1 MRSPSSRPRKARHSR
16 NRHSP
21 ARSSGG
27 GRRGEQIP
35 TVPAEERPQSNLGGV
50 AGAAP
55 KIHSAMVQQPR
66 AGIDSAEMDH
76 NAAGGCSSAQ
86 AAGQTAAHTEATTQK
101 HAAALSAL
109 KAEHAR
115 AIEQL
120 QSEAEMQASTARR
133 RYGDQVAELEA
144 ELGVARAAAEAA
156 SGSGAEAAAAM
167 MSKMESTA
175 RDQEATLS
183 ALRAEHARAIEK
195 MKLTE
200 ADLEQQVAITFDEL
214 EKMQVKHAQLMGEL
228 RRLKSDS
235 GAAPDT
241 GEKHAAAL
249 SALKAEH
256 ARAIG
261 QLQSEAEMQASTA
274 RRRYGDQV
282 AELEAELGVARAAA
296 EAASGSGAKAA
307 VAMMSKMESA
317 TRAVAAKDAQLEAAA
332 QAQHALREQ
341 KELLAVQHAHSLA
354 ARDRDIM
361 VSTTVAPL
369 RSTDENAPRSTDRNA
384 PLRPLRNSGAEE
396 RAGRGPAAGG
406 GSHAAAR
413 RVVVT
418 ARRGGQAR
426 GSRNG
431 SSQGRTAARE

>member
-115 AIEQL
+115 AIE
-120 QSEAEMQASTARR
+120 
-133 RYGDQVAELEA
+133 
-144 ELGVARAAAEAA
+144 
-156 SGSGAEAAAAM
+156 
-167 MSKMESTA
+167 
-175 RDQEATLS
+175 
-183 ALRAEHARAIEK
+183 
-195 MKLTE
+195 
-200 ADLEQQVAITFDEL
+200 
-214 EKMQVKHAQLMGEL
+214 
-228 RRLKSDS
+228 
-235 GAAPDT
+235 
-241 GEKHAAAL
+241 
-249 SALKAEH
+249 
-256 ARAIG
+256 